1 MAAVRVTVGWA
12 PSAFFDHPG
21 IDAVTAALGQ
31 FFGAAGHSD
40 ESIRVDEPEI
50 IPIEPSIL
58 AEQYLARDYSIGPS
72 RAASNKRRC

>member
-1 MAAVRVTVGWA
+1 
-12 PSAFFDHPG
+12 
-21 IDAVTAALGQ
+21 VTAALGQ

-40 ESIRVDEPEI
+40 ESIRVDAPEI

-72 RAASNKRRC
+72 SAASNKRQR